1 MSSAFDEAINPN
13 SNNKGVV
20 NILHGKNLTSASTCL
35 SKLDKSFAEFK
46 RNVLKNAGKIN
57 DKNNL
62 SDQQFKMSEMFRET
76 ERIIQDEFNQSSK
89 PNDRTYQRLATDYEN
104 LFKKYQAFCMQTLG
118 NTAFCVGVGV
128 GDNDS
133 ELKVTDESSSAF
145 TIKAGNKAMV
155 FKTYDVSD
163 MDEKIIDERDIEA
176 QKIAKRTAELNALF
190 VDVGNLVKEQQVQID
205 EIADNV
211 ETSEEATREGL
222 GQLNQAVE
230 KQKSNGKMF
239 CYCMVLLVIVIFI
252 IHFFIFNYQ
261 NLTIFIILFIRWLEL

>member
-13 SNNKGVV
+13 SNSKGVV

-35 SKLDKSFAEFK
+35 AKLDKSFAEFK
-46 RNVLKNAGKIN
+46 RCVLKNAGKIN

-104 LFKKYQAFCMQTLG
+104 LYKKYQAFCMQTLG
-118 NTAFCVGVGV
+118 NTAFCVGVG
-128 GDNDS
+128 DNDN

-176 QKIAKRTAELNALF
+176 QKIAKKTAELNALF

-205 EIADNV
+205 EITDNV

-252 IHFFIFNYQ
+252 IHFLLF
-261 NLTIFIILFIRWLEL
+261 LTIKT